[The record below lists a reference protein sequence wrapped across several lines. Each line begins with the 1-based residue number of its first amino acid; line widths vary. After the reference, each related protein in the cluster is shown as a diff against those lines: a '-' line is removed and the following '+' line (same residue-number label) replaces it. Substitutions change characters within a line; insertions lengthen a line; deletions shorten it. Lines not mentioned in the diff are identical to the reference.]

1 MNDKTKAQLQA
12 KLSRLKTI
20 SSQLELADG
29 ICFSIEDLND
39 AYIEAKV
46 QDLKQKMDK
55 LADKLSLAKD
65 QDSYQRMYHQL
76 EDYEQAIYLL
86 EKNIREPIYALK
98 RCSKSKRISRKLIPF
113 FIIER
118 FLRQIHTKK
127 YWFIYIILTKR
138 IKTKLYPIE
147 RKNNC

>member
-46 QDLKQKMDK
+46 QELKQKMDK
-55 LADKLSLAKD
+55 LSYKISLAKD

-86 EKNIREPIYALK
+86 EKK
-98 RCSKSKRISRKLIPF
+98 HSRTY
-113 FIIER
+113 
-118 FLRQIHTKK
+118 LRAKK
-127 YWFIYIILTKR
+127 MQQKQ
-138 IKTKLYPIE
+138 KDQSE
-147 RKNNC
+147 N

>member
-12 KLSRLKTI
+12 KLRRLKTI

-86 EKNIREPIYALK
+86 EKK
-98 RCSKSKRISRKLIPF
+98 HSRTY
-113 FIIER
+113 
-118 FLRQIHTKK
+118 LRAKK
-127 YWFIYIILTKR
+127 MQQKQ
-138 IKTKLYPIE
+138 KDQSE
-147 RKNNC
+147 N

>member
-20 SSQLELADG
+20 SNQLELADG

-46 QDLKQKMDK
+46 QDLKQKMDE
-55 LADKLSLAKD
+55 LANRLSFAKD
-65 QDSYQRMYHQL
+65 QDTYQRMYRQL

-86 EKNIREPIYALK
+86 EKK
-98 RCSKSKRISRKLIPF
+98 HSRTYRRAHKMLQK
-113 FIIER
+113 ES
-118 FLRQIHTKK
+118 
-127 YWFIYIILTKR
+127 
-138 IKTKLYPIE
+138 
-147 RKNNC
+147 

>member
-20 SSQLELADG
+20 SNHLELADG

-46 QDLKQKMDK
+46 QDLKQKMDE
-55 LADKLSLAKD
+55 LANRLSFAKD
-65 QDSYQRMYHQL
+65 QDTYQRMYRQL

-86 EKNIREPIYALK
+86 EKK
-98 RCSKSKRISRKLIPF
+98 HSRTYQRAQKMLQK
-113 FIIER
+113 ES
-118 FLRQIHTKK
+118 
-127 YWFIYIILTKR
+127 
-138 IKTKLYPIE
+138 
-147 RKNNC
+147 